1 MANYKA
7 GEKTREKI
15 LTVARE
21 LVYRNGSGNTTYAQI
36 SQKADVNLGTIIY
49 HFKSLDG
56 LFGCIYDDI
65 LNQRSELIMSVLR
78 KKFSECNN
86 ATLALA
92 QYRINT
98 QSYIDYPN
106 YAHFIAEQLFKSSV
120 WNTEAMYI
128 SLEQIAEDFGLELS
142 ENEIYL
148 HKFLFLPFA
157 SLAASAINDGYLNST
172 VKEICEYQSRIRLE
186 SLRIPKEI
194 IDETL
199 KKVDEIA
206 SQVRISVDELMFA
219 HCD

>member
-21 LVYRNGSGNTTYAQI
+21 LVYRNGSNNTTYSQI
-36 SQKADVNLGTIIY
+36 SKKADVNLGTIVY

-56 LFGCIYDDI
+56 IFSCIYDDI
-65 LNQRSELIMSVLR
+65 LNQRSELIMSVL
-78 KKFSECNN
+78 KEKFPEYNN
-86 ATLALA
+86 ATKALA

-106 YAHFIAEQLFKSSV
+106 YARFVAEQLFKSSV
-120 WNTEAMYI
+120 WNSEAMYI
-128 SLEQIAEDFGLELS
+128 SLEQIAADFGVELS
-142 ENEIYL
+142 ANEIYL

-157 SLAASAINDGYLNST
+157 SLATSAINDGYLNST

-186 SLRIPKEI
+186 SLKIPKEK

-199 KKVDEIA
+199 KNVEEIA
-206 SQVRISVDELMFA
+206 LQVRIRVDELMFV